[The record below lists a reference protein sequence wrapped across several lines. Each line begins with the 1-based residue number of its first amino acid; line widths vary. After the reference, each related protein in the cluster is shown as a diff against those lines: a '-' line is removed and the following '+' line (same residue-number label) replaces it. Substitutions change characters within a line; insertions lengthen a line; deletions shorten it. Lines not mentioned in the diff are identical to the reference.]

1 MSNKNYKNYNS
12 FSSQKPAEEVKT
24 EPVEVEVNEEAK
36 TEEPTPVVEE
46 VKPES
51 TPVVKPEPKQ
61 LTGNV
66 AGCAKLNVRKEPN
79 KDAEI
84 LAVINEG
91 AEVVINKIKSTMDF
105 YSVCTAAG
113 IDGYC
118 MKKFI
123 KPVK

>member
-1 MSNKNYKNYNS
+1 MSNKNYKSYNN
-12 FSSQKPAEEVKT
+12 FSAAKPAEEV
-24 EPVEVEVNEEAK
+24 VEAVELK

-46 VKPES
+46 VKSEP
-51 TPVVKPEPKQ
+51 TLVVEQQKTEVKQ

-113 IDGYC
+113 IEGYC

>member
-12 FSSQKPAEEVKT
+12 ISAAKPAEEVI
-24 EPVEVEVNEEAK
+24 EAVEAK
-36 TEEPTPVVEE
+36 TEEPTPVAEE
-46 VKPES
+46 VKPEP

-91 AEVVINKIKSTMDF
+91 TEVVINKIKSTMDF

>member
-1 MSNKNYKNYNS
+1 MSNKYYKNYNS
-12 FSSQKPAEEVKT
+12 ISAAKPAEEVV
-24 EPVEVEVNEEAK
+24 EPVEVKEESAVGEAK
-36 TEEPTPVVEE
+36 VEEPTPVVEQP
-46 VKPES
+46 KPES
-51 TPVVKPEPKQ
+51 KQ

>member
-12 FSSQKPAEEVKT
+12 FSSTKPAEEVV
-24 EPVEVEVNEEAK
+24 EPVEVKTEEPNPVVEEAK
-36 TEEPTPVVEE
+36 TEPTPVVEQP
-46 VKPES
+46 KPES
-51 TPVVKPEPKQ
+51 KQ

-91 AEVVINKIKSTMDF
+91 AEVVINKTKSTMDF

>member
-12 FSSQKPAEEVKT
+12 FSSTKPAEEVV
-24 EPVEVEVNEEAK
+24 EPVEVKTEEPNPVVEEAK
-36 TEEPTPVVEE
+36 TEPTPVVEQP
-46 VKPES
+46 KPES
-51 TPVVKPEPKQ
+51 KQ

>member
-12 FSSQKPAEEVKT
+12 ISSTKPAEEVV
-24 EPVEVEVNEEAK
+24 EPVEVKEEVK
-36 TEEPTPVVEE
+36 VEEPTPVVEE